1 MDIVGFLADPQMWGA
16 LVTLAALEIVL
27 GIDNVVFISI
37 LVSKLPAE
45 QAKKARQIGLA
56 LALIFRIALLFALTW
71 IMGLKEPVIAFAG
84 YVFSWRDIILLVGG
98 LFLMAKA
105 IHEIHGV
112 IEHDNEPIPAGKAG
126 KAYSF
131 VIFQVIVI
139 DLVFSVD
146 SIITAAGMAEDI
158 RVMIAAVMIAV
169 AVMYFASGPVSD
181 FITRH
186 PTTKMLALA
195 FLILIGVALVADGFG
210 VHIPRGYVY
219 SSMAFAAVVEF
230 FNVMASN
237 RRKAREQRN
246 GTVNREV

>member
-1 MDIVGFLADPQMWGA
+1 MWGA
-16 LVTLAALEIVL
+16 LVTLTALEIVL

-56 LALIFRIALLFALTW
+56 LALVFRIALLFALSW
-71 IMGLKEPVIAFAG
+71 IMKLTAPVVAFGEFA
-84 YVFSWRDIILLVGG
+84 FSWRDIILLAGG
-98 LFLMAKA
+98 LFLIAKA

-112 IEHDNEPIPAGKAG
+112 IEHENEPVSSTSAKAVF
-126 KAYSF
+126 SM
-131 VIFQVIVI
+131 VILQVIII

-146 SIITAAGMAEDI
+146 SIITAVGMAEAI
-158 RVMIAAVMIAV
+158 EVMIAAVMIAV
-169 AVMYFASGPVSD
+169 GVMYLASGPVSD
-181 FITRH
+181 FITHH

-219 SSMAFAAVVEF
+219 SSMAFAAAVEF
-230 FNVMASN
+230 FNVLASG
-237 RRKAREQRN
+237 RRKKREAARLEKS
-246 GTVNREV
+246 GS